1 MSKSLA
7 ELLGWE
13 EGAVYRYNNKFF
25 KIKHGLLVSSLTGK
39 QNSWYVDWGVEVNSI
54 FYLKEAIKVEP
65 KRYYLKHKYLRE
77 EGFNYLNLRIDGAYS
92 LNDVS
97 ETSVVKT
104 QQFADSESAVKT
116 QFTDRE
122 IEEIEASGFNLRNF
136 ERVEVEDE

>member
-7 ELLGWE
+7 DILGWE

-39 QNSWYVDWGVEVNSI
+39 QNSWHVDWGVEVNSI
-54 FYLKEAIKVEP
+54 FYLKEAIKIKP
-65 KRYYLKHKYLRE
+65 KKYYLKHKYLRE
-77 EGFNYLNLRIDGAYS
+77 EGFNYLNLRIDGTYS
-92 LNDVS
+92 IKGV
-97 ETSVVKT
+97 
-104 QQFADSESAVKT
+104 FESSSFKT

-122 IEEIEASGFNLRNF
+122 IEEIEASGFNLCNF